1 VSSSPTPSDSAQEIL
16 VLDADENVR
25 KGAERLLREAGLT
38 VTILSDMDRAKDQ
51 IANRFFPVV
60 LADLDTPT
68 QNAGIELIKF
78 VRERSPM
85 TAVVLM
91 SRRIGFDAVAPV
103 FRAGAT
109 DVIPKAREYVHDLR
123 ERVVKAASDVK
134 AALGREQLLAELV
147 ELNEELLRKMMALSR
162 QVTDAEDKL
171 LSREGGLSSS
181 ASGLGA
187 LNLLLVDDDSA
198 LATELEKELT
208 EEKGWRVRHVQS
220 GGEALDS
227 ATQIPP
233 TVVVAKENLP
243 DLTGSMVVNTIK
255 ASVPSLVA
263 MVFAPPSPG
272 HAGELRIA
280 DQSRMQVLLPNFVA
294 PKDLIAQLAEVRE
307 ALVRKAKDRRY
318 LKIFQTKYMDLL
330 QRCHKLKQA
339 VDKFTAQFTVP
350 EK

>member
-1 VSSSPTPSDSAQEIL
+1 MTSPGTQSETGQEIL

-25 KGAERLLREAGLT
+25 KGAERLLREAGLGVT
-38 VTILSDMDRAKDQ
+38 VLADIERAKDQ

-68 QNAGIELIKF
+68 QNAGIDLIKF
-78 VRERSPM
+78 VRERSRQ
-85 TAVVLM
+85 TAVIVM

-123 ERVVKAASDVK
+123 KRVVRAAADVK
-134 AALGREQLLAELV
+134 AAMGRDQLLTELCD
-147 ELNEELLRKMMALSR
+147 LNEELLRKMMALSR
-162 QVTDAEDKL
+162 QATDAEDKL
-171 LSREGGLSSS
+171 LAREGGLSSS

-187 LNLLLVDDDSA
+187 LNLLLVDDDASLADA
-198 LATELEKELT
+198 LEQELT
-208 EEKGWRVRHVQS
+208 AEKGWRFRHVLS

-233 TVVVAKENLP
+233 TVLVAKENLP
-243 DLTGSMVVNTIK
+243 DLTGSMVVKTIK

-272 HAGELRIA
+272 QAGEVKIA
-280 DQSRMQVLLPNFVA
+280 DQSRLHVLLPKFTA
-294 PKDLIAQLAEVRE
+294 PIELIAQLTEVRD
-307 ALVRKAKDRRY
+307 ALTRKARERRY
-318 LKIFQTKYMDLL
+318 LKIFQTQYMDVL
-330 QRCHKLKQA
+330 QKCHRLKQE
-339 VDKFTAQFTVP
+339 VDKLTRP
-350 EK
+350 